1 MNLFWAFFYNA
12 IGIPIAAGAFYL
24 SFGLKLNPMIGALAM
39 SFSSVCVVT
48 NALRLK
54 NFKPK
59 FIKRLKKDNL
69 IDEYVLKKDINV
81 NKIRKNLYEVSNNI
95 EKNDNKDKEKVENN
109 ENINNNINI
118 ENNTNESED
127 KKENMFTKEISIE
140 GMSCNHCKMSV
151 EKALGNIDGINE
163 VKVSLENK
171 NAIIKSSIEIDD
183 NKITEAIEEE
193 GFKVIDIK

>member
-183 NKITEAIEEE
+183 NKIIEAIEEE